1 MAKFKNL
8 TGQRFGKL
16 VVIKR
21 IENKVITSS
30 GKSYVQWECQCD
42 CGNTKKVLSC
52 NLLNGTTQS
61 CGCLRKDNW
70 IPDNLIGNKYGRLLV
85 ISRAEDRQYKN
96 GKTKVMWLCQCD
108 CGNMVEVDAQSL
120 KSNHTS
126 SCGCILKEK
135 THEKCFQDLSNQK
148 FGRLTVL
155 YRYKDENRKATCWLC
170 KCECGKEVV
179 VQASNLKSGHTTS
192 CGCYRNDIP
201 SGKFKD
207 LTGQKFGRLT
217 VIQRIENKVTKSDTL
232 QAQWLCKCECGN
244 ETIAITN
251 RLLSGKTQSCGC
263 LHKDVMAEKFQDD
276 LTGMRFNS
284 LVAIKR
290 TDDYIQ
296 PNGRK
301 RSKWLCKCDCGN
313 YTEVYSEA
321 LKKGHTRSCGC
332 QKSTGEYSILR
343 YLDKN
348 NIDYE
353 YQKRFNDC
361 CGTGNKPLSYD
372 FYLPNQSLLIEY
384 QGQQHYY
391 PVNIYGGEEKFEIQ
405 QEHDR
410 RKREYAKSNGYN
422 LLEIPYYD
430 YDNIEEILDKALSTS
445 KVGNS

>member
-1 MAKFKNL
+1 MGKLKNL

-16 VVIKR
+16 TVIER
-21 IENKVITSS
+21 ADDKVTSS
-30 GKSYVQWECQCD
+30 GKNYVQWKCKCD
-42 CGNTKKVLSC
+42 CGNIKIVYSS

-70 IPDNLIGNKYGRLLV
+70 SPEDLINNRYGRLTV
-85 ISRAEDRQYKN
+85 ISRANDRQYKN
-96 GKTKVMWLCQCD
+96 GKTRVMWLCRCD
-108 CGNMVEVDAQSL
+108 CGNTIEVDASSL
-120 KSNHTS
+120 KSNHTL
-126 SCGCILKEK
+126 SCGCIQKEK
-135 THEKCFQDLSNQK
+135 IQERCLKDLTGQK

-155 YRYKDENRKATCWLC
+155 HRQIDNNKKAVCWLC
-170 KCECGKEVV
+170 RCECGREVV
-179 VQASNLKSGHTTS
+179 VQSSNLKSGHTTS
-192 CGCYRNDIP
+192 CGCYKNE
-201 SGKFKD
+201 SHGGKFKD
-207 LTGQKFGRLT
+207 LTGQRFGRLI
-217 VIQRIENKVTKSDTL
+217 VVKQIENKVTKADTL
-232 QAQWLCKCECGN
+232 QAQWLCKCDCGN
-244 ETIAITN
+244 ETVTITN

-263 LHKDVMAEKFQDD
+263 LHKDVMTEKFQDD
-276 LTGMRFNS
+276 LTGMKFNS
-284 LVAIKR
+284 LTVIKR

-321 LKKGHTRSCGC
+321 LKTGHTRSCGC

-430 YDNIEEILDKALSTS
+430 YDNIEKILDKALSTS